1 MSIRCITSRI
11 HDLKEQSQ
19 TSPKTSVSLKEKQR
33 NRLLS
38 SRRKSLWRRM
48 SEDAQ
53 ENTNITLVKV
63 KKTIQDVR
71 MEFNQ
76 EIEKTLASRVSQAES
91 IISGLKGEIE
101 DLD

>member
-1 MSIRCITSRI
+1 
-11 HDLKEQSQ
+11 
-19 TSPKTSVSLKEKQR
+19 
-33 NRLLS
+33 
-38 SRRKSLWRRM
+38 M

-63 KKTIQDVR
+63 TKTIQDVR

-76 EIEKTLASRVSQAES
+76 EIEKNLASRVSQAES
-91 IISGLKGEIE
+91 IILGLKGEIE

>member
-1 MSIRCITSRI
+1 
-11 HDLKEQSQ
+11 
-19 TSPKTSVSLKEKQR
+19 
-33 NRLLS
+33 
-38 SRRKSLWRRM
+38 M

-53 ENTNITLVKV
+53 ENTNIMLVKV
-63 KKTIQDVR
+63 TKTIQDVR